1 VQRTYLLPIEA
12 DWPVIDTDCLVVGSG
27 IAGLFTAIK
36 VGVYGHTTVLT
47 KKSVRDCN
55 TGLAQGGIA
64 AAVHEADS
72 PFLHLED
79 TLEAGD
85 GLCEVNAV
93 QVLVEEGP
101 ARVFELM
108 AMGAHFDMRHGSID
122 LHREAAHSQARIL
135 HSADTT
141 GETIRHALVERCQ
154 RESNI
159 ELAED
164 QFLIDIITEHNECVG
179 AVIWDNS
186 RSRLVVYRCRL
197 LVLAT
202 GGCGQLYRYTTN
214 PDIATGDGIAAGFR
228 AGCQLRDM
236 EFVQFHP
243 TVLAMPGRQRFLISE
258 ACRGA
263 GGILLNHQGERF
275 MNGIHP
281 RAELAPRDVVARA
294 IWHQMQAQET
304 DHIYLDLSG
313 INQVA
318 EHFPNI
324 YQQCLSYGID
334 ITRDPVPVAPAAH
347 YMMGGIQ
354 TDLNGYTG
362 VKRLYACGEAASTGV
377 HGANRLASN
386 SLLEG
391 IVFGNKI
398 AEEAPDWLR
407 HPPVHDLQRLLQNT
421 DYRCTSSE
429 GEQKPAAVLEELQ
442 DLMWDQVGIIRHADD
457 LQLALGSIERLK
469 HELKPNPDD
478 IAYYQCQNLLAI
490 AALTTQAAL
499 WRQESRG
506 AHYRKDFGQ
515 RDDRNWQQHITFSA
529 KHRW

>member
-1 VQRTYLLPIEA
+1 MV
-12 DWPVIDTDCLVVGSG
+12 DTDCLVVGSG

-36 VGVYGHTTVLT
+36 VGLFGHTTVLT
-47 KKSVRDCN
+47 KKSVKDCN

-85 GLCEVNAV
+85 GLCDFNAV

-101 ARVFELM
+101 TRVFELM
-108 AMGAHFDMRHGSID
+108 AMGAHFDMRDGSID
-122 LHREAAHSQARIL
+122 LHREAAHSKARIL
-135 HSADTT
+135 HAADAT
-141 GETIRHALVERCQ
+141 GEAIRQALVERCE
-154 RESNI
+154 RESSI

-164 QFLIDIITEHNECVG
+164 QFLIDIITDHNECVG

-186 RSRLVVYRCRL
+186 AGRFIIYRCRL
-197 LVLAT
+197 LVIAT

-214 PDIATGDGIAAGFR
+214 PDVATGDGIAAGYR

-263 GGILLNHQGERF
+263 GGILLNQQGERF
-275 MNGIHP
+275 MNAIHP

-294 IWHQMQAQET
+294 IWHEMQAKGT
-304 DHIYLDLSG
+304 DHVYLDLTV
-313 INQVA
+313 INQVTK
-318 EHFPNI
+318 HFPNI
-324 YQQCLSYGID
+324 YRQCLEYGID
-334 ITRDPVPVAPAAH
+334 ISTDPVPVAPAAH
-347 YMMGGIQ
+347 YMMGGIH
-354 TDLNGYTG
+354 TDLHGYTG
-362 VKRLYACGEAASTGV
+362 VKRLYACGEATCTGV

-391 IVFGNKI
+391 IVFGHKI

-407 HPPVHDLQRLLQNT
+407 HPSIHDLNRLL
-421 DYRCTSSE
+421 TSEYQYTINE
-429 GEQKPAAVLEELQ
+429 GSKPPQAIVEELQ
-442 DLMWDQVGIIRHADD
+442 DLMWDQVGIIRHADT
-457 LQLALGSIERLK
+457 LQKAMTDIERLK
-469 HELKPNPDD
+469 TELKSNPDD
-478 IAYYQCQNLLAI
+478 IAYYQCQNLLTI
-490 AALTTQAAL
+490 ASLTTQAAI

-506 AHYRKDFGQ
+506 AHHRLDFPQ
-515 RDDRNWQQHITFSA
+515 RDDRNWQQHITFSS
-529 KHRW
+529 KHQP

>member
-1 VQRTYLLPIEA
+1 M
-12 DWPVIDTDCLVVGSG
+12 DTDCLVVGSG

-79 TLEAGD
+79 TLDAGD

-93 QVLVEEGP
+93 QILVEEGP

-108 AMGAHFDMRHGSID
+108 AMGAHFDMRDGSID
-122 LHREAAHSQARIL
+122 LHREAAHSKARIL
-135 HSADTT
+135 HAADTT
-141 GETIRHALVERCQ
+141 GETIRQALVERCQ

-159 ELAED
+159 QLAED
-164 QFLIDIITEHNECVG
+164 QFLIDIITDHNECVG
-179 AVIWDNS
+179 AVTWDNS
-186 RSRLVVYRCRL
+186 AGGFVIYRCRL
-197 LVLAT
+197 LVIAT

-214 PDIATGDGIAAGFR
+214 PDIATGDGIAAAIRG
-228 AGCQLRDM
+228 GCQLRDM

-263 GGILLNHQGERF
+263 GGILLNEQGQQF
-275 MNGIHP
+275 MTQIHP
-281 RAELAPRDVVARA
+281 RAELAPRDIVARG
-294 IWHQMQAQET
+294 IWREMQKQNS
-304 DHIYLDLSG
+304 DHVYLDLSV
-313 INQVA
+313 IKDVA
-318 EHFPNI
+318 KHFPNI
-324 YQQCLSYGID
+324 YRQCLEYGID
-334 ITRDPVPVAPAAH
+334 ISKDPAPVAPAAH
-347 YMMGGIQ
+347 YMMGGIY

-362 VKRLYACGEAASTGV
+362 VKRLYACGEAACTGV

-391 IVFGNKI
+391 IVFGHKI

-407 HPPVHDLQRLLQNT
+407 HPPVQDIRRLL
-421 DYRCTSSE
+421 SSRDNDCDLSG
-429 GEQKPAAVLEELQ
+429 GEREAVAVIEDLQ
-442 DLMWDQVGIIRHADD
+442 DLMWDKVGIIRDADN
-457 LQLALGSIERLK
+457 LQQALVHIERLK
-469 HELKPNPDD
+469 NELKLNPDD
-478 IAYYQCQNLLAI
+478 IAYYQSQNLLTI
-490 AALTTQAAL
+490 ASLTTQAAL

-506 AHYRKDFGQ
+506 AHYRADFPQ
-515 RDDRNWQQHITFSA
+515 RDDRNWQHHITFSA
-529 KHRW
+529 KHQP